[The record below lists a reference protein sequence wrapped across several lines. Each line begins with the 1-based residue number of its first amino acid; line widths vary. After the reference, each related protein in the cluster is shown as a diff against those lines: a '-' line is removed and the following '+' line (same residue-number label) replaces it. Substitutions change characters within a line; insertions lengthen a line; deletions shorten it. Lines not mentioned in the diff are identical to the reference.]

1 MDFKEKQK
9 KYYIDNQERIKEK
22 NLQYYYDNKED
33 RQRYN
38 NEYWALHGDKYKEER
53 KIKRRNRKFKTVDK
67 IIVYFN

>member
-9 KYYIDNQERIKEK
+9 KYYMDNQERIKEK

-38 NEYWALHGDKYKEER
+38 NEYWAVNGHKYKEER
-53 KIKRRNRKFKTVDK
+53 KLKRHNRKFKTVDK